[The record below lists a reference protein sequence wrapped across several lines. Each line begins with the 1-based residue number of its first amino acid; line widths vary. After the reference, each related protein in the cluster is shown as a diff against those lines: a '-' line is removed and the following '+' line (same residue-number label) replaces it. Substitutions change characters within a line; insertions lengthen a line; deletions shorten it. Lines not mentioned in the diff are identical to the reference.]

1 DGPLEALRGPR
12 SLLQP
17 EPLLPRLGVPGQG
30 RPRRGPL
37 LLLPG
42 VPLSMR
48 PELLPFLACPGC
60 GAALELRP
68 FRGSGFAADEV
79 EEGLLHCRSCG
90 LAYPVTGSIPRLLPG
105 ALDRHPRFVREF
117 ARELGGLSRPRPE
130 AVRRFD
136 RLHGLTARAFGY
148 EWNTYQT
155 TSREEDVL

>member
-1 DGPLEALRGPR
+1 MERRGLLPTPPRPRLPGRLQPSCPALPSRVAVARRRQGPLGDPLHDGPLEALRGPR

-90 LAYPVTGSIPRLLPG
+90 LAYPVTGS
-105 ALDRHPRFVREF
+105 
-117 ARELGGLSRPRPE
+117 
-130 AVRRFD
+130 
-136 RLHGLTARAFGY
+136 
-148 EWNTYQT
+148 
-155 TSREEDVL
+155 

>member
-1 DGPLEALRGPR
+1 MARRGLLPTPPRPPRPGRLHPACPALSSRVAVARQQQGTLGAPLHDGPLGALRGPR

-60 GAALELRP
+60 GAELELRP
-68 FRGSGFAADEV
+68 FRGSGLAEGDV
-79 EEGLLHCRSCG
+79 EEGLLQCRS
-90 LAYPVTGSIPRLLPG
+90 
-105 ALDRHPRFVREF
+105 F
-117 ARELGGLSRPRPE
+117 
-130 AVRRFD
+130 
-136 RLHGLTARAFGY
+136 
-148 EWNTYQT
+148 
-155 TSREEDVL
+155 